1 MFHSKVSIDADN
13 KTLNLYQAFIVFKTP
28 IRYLSLV
35 HNTDNKSKEEKRI
48 NKIFI
53 RCGIPCALVFVLSC
67 IQSIGTRG
75 NFLNNVSNFSLH
87 LLKLLYIIRCKII
100 AAFIIT
106 TSFSPQFSYF
116 SLAAP
121 CQFFWS
127 TLPWFRLLS

>member
-1 MFHSKVSIDADN
+1 MCFTQKLALMLII
-13 KTLNLYQAFIVFKTP
+13 KLCIY
-28 IRYLSLV
+28 IRLSLFLRHLYIISLV
-35 HNTDNKSKEEKRI
+35 RNTDNKSKEEKRI
-48 NKIFI
+48 NKILI
-53 RCGIPCALVFVLSC
+53 RCEIPCALVFVLSC

-87 LLKLLYIIRCKII
+87 LLKLLYIILCKII
-100 AAFIIT
+100 AAFIMT